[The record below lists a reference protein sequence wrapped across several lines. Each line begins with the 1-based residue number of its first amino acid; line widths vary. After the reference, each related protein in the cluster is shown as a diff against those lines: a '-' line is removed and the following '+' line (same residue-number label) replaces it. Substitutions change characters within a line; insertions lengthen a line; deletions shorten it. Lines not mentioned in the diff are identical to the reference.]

1 MEASLPLMR
10 FHNLS
15 PGDFESIFIRAGNSD
30 TEEGLRVEEVTGENL
45 RGAALV
51 SGKVTGKE

>member
-1 MEASLPLMR
+1 MFIKA
-10 FHNLS
+10 
-15 PGDFESIFIRAGNSD
+15 GDSD

-45 RGAALV
+45 CGATLV